1 VTVIAALHPYRP
13 DSADLPLFLHVLGA
27 MLLVGSLVLTAG
39 TLIAGW
45 RGDNAALK
53 RLGVRSLTLGVIPS
67 YLLMRLAAEWVSDK
81 EGWND
86 VKKPPSWID
95 VGYTTGDGGLL
106 LLIIAAI
113 LAGIGIRRSRRAEGG
128 GGTLFRISA
137 VLTSVLLVAYVVAIW
152 AMTTKPT

>member
-1 VTVIAALHPYRP
+1 VSVIASVRP
-13 DSADLPLFLHVLGA
+13 DAWNFPLFLHVLGA

-39 TLIAGW
+39 ALIAGW
-45 RGDNAALK
+45 RGDNLALK

-67 YLLMRLAAEWVSDK
+67 YLLMRVAAEWISDK

-95 VGYTTGDGGLL
+95 VGYSTADGGLL
-106 LLIIAAI
+106 LLIIATV
-113 LAGIGIRRSRRAEGG
+113 LAGLGMRRARRAEGG

-137 VLTSVLLVAYVVAIW
+137 VLTSVLLIAYIVAIW

>member
-1 VTVIAALHPYRP
+1 VSVIASVRP
-13 DSADLPLFLHVLGA
+13 DAWNFPLFLHVLGA

-39 TLIAGW
+39 ALIAGW
-45 RGDNAALK
+45 RGDNLALK

-67 YLLMRLAAEWVSDK
+67 YLLMRVAAEWISDK

-95 VGYTTGDGGLL
+95 VGYTTADGGLL
-106 LLIIAAI
+106 LLIIATV
-113 LAGIGIRRSRRAEGG
+113 LAGIGMRRSRRAEGG

-137 VLTSVLLVAYVVAIW
+137 VLTSVLLVAYIIAIW